1 MINTDMK
8 EYYVPVTV
16 TYKDAYGQTHVEE
29 SWDSP
34 EGLIM
39 MALYPT
45 DYETQSNY
53 NWSLA
58 NFVGLTQDI
67 TYGPIVDPSSG
78 YLIKKKLEKGSRLKG
93 GTPLN
98 DWEEDTFEVVSILKM
113 GRYYQ
118 VYLRE
123 SYGVTT

>member
-1 MINTDMK
+1 MLSTDMR
-8 EYYVPVTV
+8 EYHVPVTT
-16 TYKDAYGQTHVEE
+16 TYTDAYGQTHVEE

-34 EGLIM
+34 AGLIM

-45 DYETQSNY
+45 AYETQSNA

-58 NFVGLTQDI
+58 NFVGLTQSI
-67 TYGPIVDPSSG
+67 TYGPIISPSTG
-78 YLIKKKLEKGSRLKG
+78 NLIEKKLESGSRIRG

-98 DWEEDTFEVVSILKM
+98 DWEDDTFEVVSILKM

-118 VYLRE
+118 VFLRE
-123 SYGVTT
+123 SYASS